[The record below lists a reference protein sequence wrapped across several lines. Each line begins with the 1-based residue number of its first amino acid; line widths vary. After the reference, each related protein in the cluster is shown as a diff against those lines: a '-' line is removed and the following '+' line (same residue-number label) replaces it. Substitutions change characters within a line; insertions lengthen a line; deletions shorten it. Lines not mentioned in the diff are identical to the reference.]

1 MTEARARQ
9 SSLESH
15 INIDGRDIGPDEPP
29 YVIAELSGNHDGSL
43 DVALALVDAAADA
56 GVDAIKLQTY
66 TADTMTLDSRGPGF
80 VIREPESPWFGRSLY
95 DLYEEAHTPWEWHE
109 QIFAR
114 ARERGLTA
122 FSTPFDATAVEFL
135 ESLDVPAYKIAS
147 FENTDIPLIELVA
160 QTGKPVIISTGMA
173 TQEEI
178 REAVTA
184 ARSAGCR
191 ELLLLKCTSS
201 YPAPAT
207 ASNLAS
213 IPVMADMFGC
223 LVGLSD
229 HTLGIGV
236 PVASVALGAVA
247 IEKHLTM
254 RRSDGAVDSSFSLE
268 PQELKAMVEEAHRAW
283 EALGT
288 VFFGPTEHEI
298 ASLQFRRTLYLVRDV
313 PAGQPLVAQDI
324 RAIRPGYG
332 LPPGELSKV
341 LGRSLTRDAERGTPL
356 TSNLFA

>member
-1 MTEARARQ
+1 MN
-9 SSLESH
+9 
-15 INIDGRDIGPDEPP
+15 INGREIGADVPP

-43 DVALALVDAAADA
+43 DMALALVDAAADA
-56 GVDAIKLQTY
+56 GADAIKLQTY
-66 TADTMTLDSRGPGF
+66 TADTMTLDSQGPGF

-95 DLYEEAHTPWEWHE
+95 ELYEQAHTPWEWHE

-122 FSTPFDATAVEFL
+122 FSTPFDATAVAFL

-147 FENTDIPLIELVA
+147 FENTDLPLIEKVA

-173 TQEEI
+173 TQQEI
-178 REAVTA
+178 QEAVTA

-191 ELLLLKCTSS
+191 ELMLLKCTSS
-201 YPAPAT
+201 YPAPAK

-213 IPVMADMFGC
+213 IPVLADLFDC
-223 LVGLSD
+223 PIGLSD

-247 IEKHLTM
+247 IEKHLVM
-254 RRSDGAVDSSFSLE
+254 RRADGTVDSSFSLE
-268 PQELKAMVEEAHRAW
+268 PQELAAMVEEVNRAW
-283 EALGT
+283 EALGS
-288 VFFGPTEHEI
+288 VFFGPTDHEVG
-298 ASLQFRRTLYLVRDV
+298 SLNYRRTLYLVRDV
-313 PAGQPLVAQDI
+313 PAGQPLGEKDV

-332 LPPGELSKV
+332 LPPGNLAMV
-341 LGRSLTRDAERGTPL
+341 LGRSLARDAERGTPL
-356 TSNLFA
+356 TWDLFA

>member
-1 MTEARARQ
+1 MN
-9 SSLESH
+9 
-15 INIDGRDIGPDEPP
+15 INGREIGADVPP

-43 DVALALVDAAADA
+43 DMALALVDAAADA
-56 GVDAIKLQTY
+56 GADAIKLQTY
-66 TADTMTLDSRGPGF
+66 TADTMTLDSQGPGF

-95 DLYEEAHTPWEWHE
+95 ELYEQAHTPWEWHE

-122 FSTPFDATAVEFL
+122 FSTPFDATAVAFL

-147 FENTDIPLIELVA
+147 FENTDLPLIEKVA

-173 TQEEI
+173 TQQEVH
-178 REAVTA
+178 EAVTA

-191 ELLLLKCTSS
+191 ELMLLKCTSS
-201 YPAPAT
+201 YPAPAK

-213 IPVMADMFGC
+213 IPVLADLFDC
-223 LVGLSD
+223 PIGLSD

-247 IEKHLTM
+247 IEKHLVM
-254 RRSDGAVDSSFSLE
+254 RRADGAVDSSFSLE
-268 PQELKAMVEEAHRAW
+268 PQELAAMVEEVNRAW
-283 EALGT
+283 EALGS
-288 VFFGPTEHEI
+288 VFFGPTDHEVG
-298 ASLQFRRTLYLVRDV
+298 SLNYRRTLYLVRDV
-313 PAGQPLVAQDI
+313 PAGQPLGEKDV

-332 LPPGELSKV
+332 LPPGNLAMV
-341 LGRSLTRDAERGTPL
+341 LGRSLARDAERGTPL
-356 TSNLFA
+356 TWDLFA

>member
-1 MTEARARQ
+1 MN
-9 SSLESH
+9 
-15 INIDGRDIGPDEPP
+15 INGREIGADVPP

-43 DVALALVDAAADA
+43 DMALALVDAAADA
-56 GVDAIKLQTY
+56 GADAIKLQTY
-66 TADTMTLDSRGPGF
+66 TADTMTLDSQGPGF

-95 DLYEEAHTPWEWHE
+95 ELYEQAHTPWEWHE

-122 FSTPFDATAVEFL
+122 FSTPFDATAVAFL

-147 FENTDIPLIELVA
+147 FENTDLPLIEKVA

-173 TQEEI
+173 TQQEI
-178 REAVTA
+178 QEAVTA

-191 ELLLLKCTSS
+191 ELMLLKCTSS
-201 YPAPAT
+201 YPAPAK

-213 IPVMADMFGC
+213 IPVLADLFDC
-223 LVGLSD
+223 PIGLSD

-247 IEKHLTM
+247 IEKHLVM
-254 RRSDGAVDSSFSLE
+254 RRADGAVDSSFSLE
-268 PQELKAMVEEAHRAW
+268 PQELAAMVEEVNRAW
-283 EALGT
+283 EALGS
-288 VFFGPTEHEI
+288 VFFGPTDHEVG
-298 ASLQFRRTLYLVRDV
+298 SLNYRRTLYLVRDV
-313 PAGQPLVAQDI
+313 PAGQPLGEKDV

-332 LPPGELSKV
+332 LPPGNLAMV
-341 LGRSLTRDAERGTPL
+341 LGRSLARDAERGTPL
-356 TSNLFA
+356 TWDLFA

>member
-1 MTEARARQ
+1 MN
-9 SSLESH
+9 
-15 INIDGRDIGPDEPP
+15 INGRGIGPENPP

-43 DVALALVDAAADA
+43 DQALALVDAAADA

-66 TADTMTLDSRGPGF
+66 TADTMTLDSQGPGF

-95 DLYEEAHTPWEWHE
+95 ELYEQAHTPWEWHE

-147 FENTDIPLIELVA
+147 FENTDLPLIEKVA

-173 TQEEI
+173 TQQEI
-178 REAVTA
+178 QEAVTA

-191 ELLLLKCTSS
+191 ELMLLKCTSS
-201 YPAPAT
+201 YPAPAK

-213 IPVMADMFGC
+213 IPVMAELFDC
-223 LVGLSD
+223 PIGLSD

-247 IEKHLTM
+247 IEKHLVM
-254 RRSDGAVDSSFSLE
+254 RRADGAVDSSFSLE
-268 PQELKAMVEEAHRAW
+268 PQELAVMVEEVNRAW
-283 EALGT
+283 EALGS
-288 VFFGPTEHEI
+288 VFFGPTEHEVG
-298 ASLQFRRTLYLVRDV
+298 SLNYRRTLYLVRDV
-313 PAGQPLVAQDI
+313 PAGQPLGEEDV

-332 LPPGELSKV
+332 LPPGNMSKV
-341 LGRSLTRDAERGTPL
+341 LGRSLVRDAERGSPL
-356 TSNLFA
+356 TWDLFA